1 MRAFFMIEMKTPLR
15 ILEVSIPHASPDGTL
30 RGAMKLP
37 QTIASAG
44 FNTVFVL
51 PWMKINQS
59 LSASP
64 YAVIDHL
71 TVHETIGAVEDSME
85 WIERCHA
92 AGLRVV
98 LDMPL
103 NHTSP
108 MHHWASNPQWFLRDA
123 AGMPHPPAGTTWN
136 DVVQLNHHCA
146 ELVQACEEVLL
157 HWLKV
162 GVDGFRFD
170 AASFIPDAVL
180 IRWSERLLQQTTVP
194 LLLWCDGSEYARQ
207 RPFFDGY
214 LNHEA
219 FQLAKHSMVEW
230 EEHVRL
236 SEDSG
241 IFYLS
246 SHDTLQNCCSPMNEW
261 PEHYE
266 AMKMHLER
274 SAQHWLLSWSDWQNP
289 QSYYSFLLHS

>member
-1 MRAFFMIEMKTPLR
+1 MIEMKTPLR

-30 RGAMKLP
+30 RGAMSLP
-37 QTIASAG
+37 QAIASAG

-51 PWMKINQS
+51 PWMKINPS
-59 LSASP
+59 RSASP
-64 YAVIDHL
+64 YAVINHL
-71 TVHETIGAVEDSME
+71 AVHETTGIVEDAE
-85 WIERCHA
+85 AWITRCHE

-98 LDMPL
+98 LDIPL

-108 MHHWASNPQWFLRDA
+108 EHPWAADRQWFLPDA
-123 AGMPHPPAGTTWN
+123 EGNPKAPAGTTWS
-136 DVVQLNHHCA
+136 DVLQLNHHCA

-157 HWLKV
+157 FWLKV

-180 IRWSERLLQQTTVP
+180 MRWIEKLHQKTTVP
-194 LLLWCDGSEYARQ
+194 LLLWCDGCEYARH
-207 RPFFDGY
+207 RPFFNGY

-219 FQLAKHSMVEW
+219 FRLAKHSRVEW
-230 EEHVRL
+230 EALVAK

-246 SHDTLQNCCSPMNEW
+246 NHDTLQQRCSPMDEW
-261 PEHYE
+261 LGNYE
-266 AMKMHLER
+266 AMKMILEG
-274 SAQHWLLSWSDWQNP
+274 SNQHRMLSWSDWQNP

>member
-1 MRAFFMIEMKTPLR
+1 M
-15 ILEVSIPHASPDGTL
+15 PHASPDGTL
-30 RGAMKLP
+30 RGAMCLP
-37 QTIASAG
+37 EAIASAG

-64 YAVIDHL
+64 YAVTDHL
-71 TVHETIGAVEDSME
+71 TVHETMGTNEDAAE
-85 WIERCHA
+85 WIARCHEV
-92 AGLRVV
+92 GLRVV

-108 MHHWASNPQWFLRDA
+108 MHGWAANQQWFLRDA
-123 AGMPHPPAGTTWN
+123 EGNPTPPADTTWN
-136 DVVQLNHHCA
+136 DVVQLNHHCT

-157 HWLKV
+157 FWFKV

-180 IRWSERLLQQTTVP
+180 MRWIEKLRQEAAVP
-194 LLLWCDGSEYARQ
+194 LLLWCDGSEYARL
-207 RPFFDGY
+207 RPFFNGY

-219 FQLAKHSMVEW
+219 FRLAKHSRVEW
-230 EEHVRL
+230 EELVTK

-241 IFYLS
+241 ILYLS
-246 SHDTLQNCCSPMNEW
+246 NHDTLQQNCSPMDEW
-261 PEHYE
+261 PGNYE
-266 AMKMHLER
+266 AMKMILER
-274 SAQHWLLSWSDWQNP
+274 SNQHRMLSWNDWQNP

>member
-1 MRAFFMIEMKTPLR
+1 MKTPLR
-15 ILEVSIPHASPDGTL
+15 ILEVSMPHASPDGTL
-30 RGAMKLP
+30 RGAMSLP
-37 QTIASAG
+37 QAIASAG

-64 YAVIDHL
+64 YAVTDHL
-71 TVHETIGAVEDSME
+71 AVHETIGTNEDAAV
-85 WIERCHA
+85 WIARCHEV
-92 AGLRVV
+92 GLRVV

-108 MHHWASNPQWFLRDA
+108 MHGWAVNPQWFLHDA
-123 AGMPHPPAGTTWN
+123 EGNPTPPAHTTWN
-136 DVVQLNHHCA
+136 DVVQLNHNCS

-157 HWLKV
+157 FWLKV

-180 IRWSERLLQQTTVP
+180 MRWIEKLRQEAAVP
-194 LLLWCDGSEYARQ
+194 LLLWCDGSEYARL
-207 RPFFDGY
+207 RPFFNGY
-214 LNHEA
+214 LYHEA
-219 FQLAKHSMVEW
+219 FRLAKHSRVEW
-230 EEHVRL
+230 EELVTK

-246 SHDTLQNCCSPMNEW
+246 NHDTLQQNCSPVDEW
-261 PEHYE
+261 PGCYE
-266 AMKMHLER
+266 AMKMILEH
-274 SAQHWLLSWSDWQNP
+274 SNQHRMLSLSDWQNP